1 MNASLY
7 IETSGKDNINIEEVY
22 IPKLFKLFQKVA
34 KLIHSKVLQYQGSKR
49 SIFVPIEEEYLR
61 TSLTKRESL
70 QVNND
75 KSGCC

>member
-22 IPKLFKLFQKVA
+22 ILKLFKLFQKVA

-49 SIFVPIEEEYLR
+49 SIFVPIEEECVR

-70 QVNND
+70 QVNNE
-75 KSGCC
+75 KSCCC